1 MTQPEPS
8 FSTKSRLFTE
18 ADSCTLG
25 VSVSI
30 FEDTTYVP
38 VDDPFTVYLWI
49 DEALCFFDSY
59 EAVIAWDTT
68 FVVLDPNMP
77 AEEESLMT
85 DVCGDTWWLLRF
97 YINEEWEPVII
108 PGTNP
113 SRIFISHVAWCD
125 GDSLAGPGALSSL
138 NFIARQEGETS
149 INFEFIE
156 FYLAGVPVVPIVSQ
170 DGIVRIGA
178 SDVGNDIFTPA
189 KDIELQIYPNPGTH
203 PSTIRF
209 QVPRDS
215 GVGLD
220 LYDASGRRVAAILT
234 KQRFTAGWHVLDR
247 RPADIIGDLP
257 QGIYFLKL
265 TTETGTTARKI
276 TVVK

>member
-8 FSTKSRLFTE
+8 FSEENGLFTE
-18 ADSCTLG
+18 GDSCTLG

-68 FVVLDPNMP
+68 FVVLDPSMP

-85 DVCGDTWWLLRF
+85 DVCGETWWLLRF

-156 FYLAGVPVVPIVSQ
+156 FYLAGVPIVPIVSQ

-178 SDVGNDIFTPA
+178 SDVGNDEFILT
-189 KDIELQIYPNPGTH
+189 KDIGLQIYPNPGSH
-203 PSTIRF
+203 PSSIRF
-209 QVPRDS
+209 RVPQE
-215 GVGLD
+215 GPVGLD
-220 LYDASGRRVAAILT
+220 LYDASGARMAAILSQ
-234 KQRFTAGWHVLDR
+234 QRLTPGWHILDR
-247 RPADIIGDLP
+247 RSTGLLSNLP
-257 QGIYFLKL
+257 QGVYFLRLK
-265 TTETGTTARKI
+265 TEAGTTARKI